1 MSLDPAGG
9 HAQKTKYK
17 SNVHVIF
24 KPVVTERIFVLL
36 ELSKIMGEK

>member
-17 SNVHVIF
+17 SNVIF
-24 KPVVTERIFVLL
+24 KPVVTERIFVPL